1 MKIVLKQIFYSINKK
16 ELTSYTRKK
25 ILINNSN
32 YFIWIKLFKIYKNY
46 LFYKKVIHIFN
57 NIKILKKIWVK
68 IEVEKEIERRGDNIG
83 LLELLEKKKKNFV
96 FGIAF
101 LTFFLKIII

>member
-16 ELTSYTRKK
+16 ESTSYTRKN

-46 LFYKKVIHIFN
+46 LFYKKVIYIFN
-57 NIKILKKIWVK
+57 NLKILKEHMSKNRSRK
-68 IEVEKEIERRGDNIG
+68 RNRKKRR
-83 LLELLEKKKKNFV
+83 
-96 FGIAF
+96 
-101 LTFFLKIII
+101 